1 MECGADEKVVKSEKD
16 GYYEISTFDQLITY
30 LKNVESGIS
39 GKLINDI
46 EFPENYD
53 DEDDVI
59 GRKTHQKIVL
69 LMAMVIKY
77 QELIQMELKQC
88 YSMIFT

>member
-1 MECGADEKVVKSEKD
+1 MECGADEEVVKSEKD

-59 GRKTHQKIVL
+59 GRKNTENSTFNGNGH
-69 LMAMVIKY
+69 KY
-77 QELIQMELKQC
+77 QN
-88 YSMIFT
+88 

>member
-1 MECGADEKVVKSEKD
+1 MECGADEEVVKSEKD

-53 DEDDVI
+53 DDDDVI
-59 GRKTHQKIVL
+59 GRKTL
-69 LMAMVIKY
+69 IKY
-77 QELIQMELKQC
+77 QELIQMELKQS
-88 YSMIFT
+88 YLMIFT

>member
-1 MECGADEKVVKSEKD
+1 MECGADEEVVKSEKD

-59 GRKTHQKIVL
+59 GRKTLKNSTFDGNGHKISE
-69 LMAMVIKY
+69 I
-77 QELIQMELKQC
+77 
-88 YSMIFT
+88 S